1 MKLFNTMKLLAL
13 AACTLVS
20 TGLMAHSQTSH
31 KDSRDRDFDAVQ
43 RFVNSKRTISLEEKD
58 SNLSIAGDIRVNWMH
73 ITESV
78 AKHKMRNVDN
88 GARESELINDA
99 DPSVGVSSVSS
110 DGTEYKPN
118 EFEIEFN
125 LYVDYI
131 CDRAWGVAWLQFEN
145 DAGIDENIHPRRSD
159 DVNGMFGSGNCD
171 GLCLKK
177 AYIGYN
183 ICADGCQRFDIEI
196 GRRPLYTI
204 FESRVQFN
212 SRFDGILL
220 KYSRPVESWGDFYWN
235 FGGFVV
241 DQRSQHFAYATE
253 LGLLNICDC
262 GLSLRYS
269 FIDWLSALDN
279 GYTRA
284 RGESGNIKKPYG
296 VRFRVSQISG
306 SYTFQPEC
314 LCMPVKVYAA
324 YLHNHDATAFSA
336 GSGLTAVSTNGRKLN
351 DAWYAGAIIGKVC
364 HECDWSFEVNFQKVE
379 AQALPDADVSGIGS
393 ERNILGET
401 FTANGRGYTNYMGWF
416 AEGLYALT
424 DNLTLNAR
432 FEYSQEADKDVT
444 ANGLPATVTQ
454 GNDVEQPAVGDRA
467 KHKYTMFRL
476 QAIYAF

>member
-13 AACTLVS
+13 AACTLAS
-20 TGLMAHSQTSH
+20 TSLVAFGQTSH
-31 KDSRDRDFDAVQ
+31 RDSRDRDFDAVQ

-58 SNLSIAGDIRVNWMH
+58 SNLSIAGDIRTSWMH
-73 ITESV
+73 ITEKV
-78 AKHKMRNVDN
+78 AKHKMRNADN
-88 GARESELINDA
+88 GAREVEIIDNA
-99 DPSVGVSSVSS
+99 DPEIRVSGNADDGVP
-110 DGTEYKPN
+110 YQNN

-125 LYVDYI
+125 LYVDYV
-131 CDRAWGVAWLQFEN
+131 CDRSWGVAWLQFEN

-159 DVNGMFGSGNCD
+159 DPQGLYGSGNCD

-183 ICADGCQRFDIEI
+183 VCADGCQRFDIEI

-241 DQRSQHFAYATE
+241 DQRAQHFAYVTE

-262 GLSLRYS
+262 GLSIRYS
-269 FIDWLSALDN
+269 FIDWLSGLKN

-284 RGESGNIKKPYG
+284 KGIDGNTKKPNG
-296 VRFRVSQISG
+296 TRFRVSQISG

-314 LCMPVKVYAA
+314 LCMPLKVYAA
-324 YLHNHDATAFSA
+324 YLHNHDA
-336 GSGLTAVSTNGRKLN
+336 AVIEGDVNTDGRKLN

-379 AQALPDADVSGIGS
+379 AQAMPDADVSGIGS
-393 ERNILGET
+393 ERNILRET
-401 FTANGRGYTNYMGWF
+401 LTGNGRGYTNYMGWF
-416 AEGLYALT
+416 AEGLYAIT

-432 FEYSQEADKDVT
+432 FEYSQEADKDVV
-444 ANGLPATVTQ
+444 ATYDGWEIATP
-454 GNDVEQPAVGDRA
+454 DSDDSS
-467 KHKYTMFRL
+467 KHKYTMFKL